1 MLRPQRTNV
10 SLLSL
15 LLSTLLLWPLASELR
30 ASALWGNLKPG
41 PHNVGYRTIFTYDLS
56 RPSITRDA
64 EGKEVLPARP
74 GRQMQIGVWY
84 PAINTGRR
92 TPMLFEEY
100 VHLLVQ
106 ELRFAPLTTKE
117 REQSVQAF
125 MKEPLAK
132 GASADRLQALMKMK
146 TGAIKD
152 ETPVRGRFPLVVY
165 AHIPPSGN
173 SIMCEYLASHGFVV
187 AAIPWKGTFEYNLDV
202 GLTGVETQV
211 KDIEFVIGSLRS
223 NPQVDADKVAVI
235 GMSFGAISALG
246 LQTRNREVDALIS
259 LDGGIGSVFG
269 ANVVQR
275 TPYYSLSRITV
286 PLAHLHG
293 PDVPGTDL
301 SFLNTLKYSRRY
313 LVAFPGMRHGDFVN
327 NGMLE
332 HFVPGMQ
339 GKTAVD
345 TKTGFEWVCRYALH
359 FLKAYLKNESASLSF
374 LDNSPEANGV
384 PLGILTVDRKTA
396 LTAPPTAAQLQ
407 AMIEARGI
415 QSVVALYAQLKKAD
429 AQPLPQQTLN
439 DVARWLGEKNDWKS
453 AREIV
458 ELRLD
463 AYPKS
468 AWANYAAAEIYRRLG
483 DNARARQLYTEAL
496 RLLATDFDPEM
507 DFTRRRGI
515 YEGSRRNLESA
526 SNK

>member
-1 MLRPQRTNV
+1 VLRAQRTNL
-10 SLLSL
+10 SLFSL
-15 LLSTLLLWPLASELR
+15 LLSTILLGPLALELR

-41 PHNVGYRTIFTYDLS
+41 PHGVGYRTISTYDLS

-64 EGKEVLPARP
+64 EGKEVRPARP

-84 PAINTGRR
+84 PAISTGHRSTMR
-92 TPMLFEEY
+92 FEEY
-100 VHLLVQ
+100 VYLLAQ
-106 ELRFAPLTTKE
+106 ELKFAPLTIKE
-117 REQSVQAF
+117 REQSVRAF
-125 MKEPLAK
+125 MKEPLSK
-132 GASADRLQALMKMK
+132 GASADRLEALMKMR

-152 ETPVRGRFPLVVY
+152 ASPVRGRFPLVVY

-211 KDIEFVIGSLRS
+211 KDMEFVIGTLRS

-259 LDGGIGSVFG
+259 LDGGIGSLFG

-301 SFLNTLKYSRRY
+301 TFINGLKYSRRF

-332 HFVPGMQ
+332 HFVPGIQ

-359 FLKAYLKNESASLSF
+359 FLKTYLKQESASLSF
-374 LDNSPEANGV
+374 LENSPEKNGV
-384 PLGILTVDRKTA
+384 PHRVLNVEIKTA
-396 LTAPPTAAQLQ
+396 LAAPPTAGQLQ
-407 AMIEARGI
+407 AMIEARGVR
-415 QSVVALYAQLKKAD
+415 SVAALYAQLKKSD
-429 AQPLPQQTLN
+429 PQPLPQQTLN

-458 ELRLD
+458 DLRLD
-463 AYPKS
+463 SYPKS

-496 RLLATDFDPEM
+496 ALLAIDFDPEL
-507 DFTRRRGI
+507 DFNRRRGI

-526 SNK
+526 NNQ